1 MAGFAAVVYTIGTA
15 LRRAQDEDMG
25 VEILVG
31 GEWLVG
37 KVSASDGQG
46 VMLRGESGDL
56 SIVRLAGVDA
66 VRVSDAVAFE
76 GRSQDDQ

>member
-15 LRRAQDEDMG
+15 LRRAQDEGMG

-37 KVSASDGQG
+37 QVSAADGQG

-76 GRSQDDQ
+76 GRPQD